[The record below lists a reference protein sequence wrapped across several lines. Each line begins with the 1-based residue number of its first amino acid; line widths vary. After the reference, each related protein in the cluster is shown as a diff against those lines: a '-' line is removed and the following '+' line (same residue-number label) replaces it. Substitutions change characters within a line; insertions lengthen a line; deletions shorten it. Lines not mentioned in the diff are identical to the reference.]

1 MKPQSTNIITARYYT
16 DNSISVTLNGRDILD
31 VISVEKLSHESGDEC
46 IVQLT
51 IAAAHMNIL
60 AGDAP
65 EPSHTTQRMVAVGR
79 RESWWSRL
87 MGFVR

>member
-1 MKPQSTNIITARYYT
+1 MNRESTNIITVRYYT
-16 DNSISVTLNGRDILD
+16 DNSIAVSINGREVPD
-31 VISVEKLSHESGDEC
+31 VISVEKLSATPSGEC
-46 IVQLT
+46 LVQLKF
-51 IAAAHMNIL
+51 AAAQMNVL

-65 EPSHTTQRMVAVGR
+65 EPSHVTQRMVAVDR